1 MKNKIIYVPFA
12 ADILHSGHLNIL
24 SEAKKYGD
32 IIVGLLSDKAIIE
45 YKNLPLISYDERFKV
60 ISSLKNVKKIVKQDK
75 WDYTDILNQ
84 IKPDYF
90 IHGDDWKKGIQKDMR
105 QNVIKVLKKL
115 GSKLIEIPYTPNVS
129 STNIKNSLSQYY
141 TSASRVSLLKRL
153 IDSKK
158 IVRILEAHNPLTGLI
173 VEETSYKTTDNV
185 KEFDGMWSSS
195 LTDSASRGKP
205 DNQSVDFS
213 SRFLGLSDI
222 LDVTKKPV
230 LFDADNGGRIEH
242 ISYTV
247 KTLERYGVSGLMI
260 EDKVG
265 LKKNSLFKDQAGVK
279 LENITTFCNK
289 IKAAKKAA
297 LSKDFLIGARIE
309 SFIVGNGL
317 SDAIKR
323 AEAYSKAGADLI
335 LIHSKKSKPSEIF
348 AFAKKFSK
356 NKYYKP
362 MVAVPSTYSSTTEI
376 ELIKNGFKIVIY
388 ANHLIRAA
396 YPAMVNV
403 AKNILKNDRS
413 LEIEKDISPIKEII
427 ELI

>member
-75 WDYTDILNQ
+75 WDYTDILNK

-158 IVRILEAHNPLTGLI
+158 IVRILEAHNALTGLI
-173 VEETSYKTTDNV
+173 VEEASYKTTDNV

-265 LKKNSLFKDQAGVK
+265 LKKNSLFKDQTGIK
-279 LENITTFCNK
+279 LEKITTFCNK
-289 IKAAKKAA
+289 IKAAKEAA

>member
-60 ISSLKNVKKIVKQDK
+60 ISSLKNIKKIVKQDR

-158 IVRILEAHNPLTGLI
+158 IVRILEAHNALTGLI

-265 LKKNSLFKDQAGVK
+265 LKKNSLFKNQTGVK
-279 LENITTFCNK
+279 LEKITTFCNK
-289 IKAAKKAA
+289 IKAAKKATI
-297 LSKDFLIGARIE
+297 SKDFLIGARIE

-348 AFAKKFSK
+348 AFAKKFAKS
-356 NKYYKP
+356 KYYKP

-413 LEIEKDISPIKEII
+413 LEIEKDISSIKEII